1 MDLEKQI
8 IKDITQKRKLVK
20 QMKEIV
26 EEDDLL
32 FFHYGIGRYI
42 RNKYL
47 WQYPENIKTL
57 SNLYGI
63 DNVDDISFILAQ
75 KIYFKVTGKQ
85 IKIDI

>member
-1 MDLEKQI
+1 
-8 IKDITQKRKLVK
+8 
-20 QMKEIV
+20 MKEIV
-26 EEDDLL
+26 EDDDLI
-32 FFHYGIGRYI
+32 FFHFGIGRYI

-85 IKIDI
+85 IKRDI